1 MEITTFVKAHDLFKN
16 KSGNEDIKYTDV
28 MVSDIFHNGI
38 ITESTWLSMC
48 EWRALKNG
56 VFDISEKPDK
66 VTWAAIS
73 ALEEDAKKVVDYPD
87 QEINK

>member
-1 MEITTFVKAHDLFKN
+1 MDINTFLKAYTLFIN
-16 KSGNEDIKYTDV
+16 KSGNEDIKDTDV
-28 MVSDIFHNGI
+28 MVSDINHNNT

-56 VFDISEKPDK
+56 VLDIADKSSK

-73 ALEEDAKKVVDYPD
+73 ALEEDAKKVSDNPNP
-87 QEINK
+87 Q

>member
-1 MEITTFVKAHDLFKN
+1 MDINTFLNAYKIFRNQA
-16 KSGNEDIKYTDV
+16 GNEDIKDTDI
-28 MVSDIFHNGI
+28 MVSDIYHNDTV
-38 ITESTWLSMC
+38 TEETWLSMC

-56 VFDISEKPDK
+56 VYDISEKPDK

-87 QEINK
+87 QVK